1 MAGKKDSSLLED
13 NFIEEGDEDN
23 FSASENEVPSREER
37 WSEVAP
43 REPKKD
49 TKKPAEDLDIVVESD
64 VPEKDRG
71 KWVADDDRDGKPD
84 FPDEDEVRKY
94 SDDVQKRINS
104 LTART
109 HAERR
114 KAEQYE
120 RQLKEAENFAK
131 SLLQRNNQLAEL
143 VEGGEKVLLTEHKGR
158 LDSQLASAKQA
169 YREAHEAGDTDGMIA
184 AQETIA
190 KVAAA
195 MDRVSMHRP
204 QPMPRITEESIRP
217 YFQPKVEQE
226 QRPAPQVDDAT
237 RDWQERNPW
246 WNKDMVMTAFAMGVH
261 ADLVKNQGVK
271 VGSPLYWKQ
280 IDGEL
285 RTRFPERFK
294 GERQQRR
301 GDVVVAGVS
310 TPTDG
315 KKMRVTL
322 SESEVR
328 LAKRL
333 GLTNEQYARQKMIE
347 QKRSRS

>member
-1 MAGKKDSSLLED
+1 
-13 NFIEEGDEDN
+13 
-23 FSASENEVPSREER
+23 
-37 WSEVAP
+37 
-43 REPKKD
+43 
-49 TKKPAEDLDIVVESD
+49 
-64 VPEKDRG
+64 
-71 KWVADDDRDGKPD
+71 
-84 FPDEDEVRKY
+84 
-94 SDDVQKRINS
+94 
-104 LTART
+104 
-109 HAERR
+109 
-114 KAEQYE
+114 
-120 RQLKEAENFAK
+120 
-131 SLLQRNNQLAEL
+131 
-143 VEGGEKVLLTEHKGR
+143 
-158 LDSQLASAKQA
+158 
-169 YREAHEAGDTDGMIA
+169 
-184 AQETIA
+184 
-190 KVAAA
+190 
-195 MDRVSMHRP
+195 
-204 QPMPRITEESIRP
+204 
-217 YFQPKVEQE
+217 
-226 QRPAPQVDDAT
+226 
-237 RDWQERNPW
+237 
-246 WNKDMVMTAFAMGVH
+246 MTAFAMGVH